1 MLLSVWKLVAA
12 ELRTNGLLLLCC
24 IFQMDTT
31 QESYLDLFPLDA
43 IVYLTPDSE
52 NGKYFIC
59 FKHREPR
66 HRIDFFFLSFYFR
79 NISCIVFQALVVSSC
94 MRYTVSLDLML
105 SLLQFQSVLAQDEVL
120 KQCCFDL
127 QQT

>member
-12 ELRTNGLLLLCC
+12 ELGTNGLLLLCC

-59 FKHREPR
+59 FKHREPW
-66 HRIDFFFLSFYFR
+66 HRIDLFFF
-79 NISCIVFQALVVSSC
+79 
-94 MRYTVSLDLML
+94 
-105 SLLQFQSVLAQDEVL
+105 
-120 KQCCFDL
+120 
-127 QQT
+127 